1 MGVTSV
7 NTKEYDVEKLIKKL
21 DKKYNKKRTINE
33 RLLEKPRKTW
43 QHIMT
48 IVLDIVFGALVIFS
62 GLFCFN
68 ILNNRAQGTPASFFG
83 YSAMRVV
90 SGSMMPNY
98 KIGDAIMVHSVQ
110 THTLQVGDN
119 IAFYV
124 QGESA
129 KMYETRLL
137 SPVSNAERDVQYSTN
152 FMQMFGIQSVD
163 IRTAALNGCTLV
175 FHQIIAIEQDEEGL
189 WWFTTKG
196 TNNSTADNWHI
207 EERYVVGVIVE
218 SWAAQW
224 LAGVLNSTSSSWLF
238 LGLLMIPIILLAV
251 MLIYESMVDVQVAK
265 LEMDCIE
272 EKRKITDPICVK
284 NKIGLHLDQKDKFK
298 ILAQA
303 PVGEETRYANLLWG
317 EENVPNIVK
326 QYFVKQRTLL
336 LPLEKLRDINR
347 ECEKMLREGAP
358 IQKIGQFYYTAKS
371 QLNDELSSKYKSLAK
386 VKKGSKIEED

>member
-1 MGVTSV
+1 MGVASVTS
-7 NTKEYDVEKLIKKL
+7 KEYDVDKLIKKL
-21 DKKYNKKRTINE
+21 DKKYNKKRKINE
-33 RLLEKPRKTW
+33 RLLAKPRKTW
-43 QHIMT
+43 QRVMT
-48 IVLDIVFGALVIFS
+48 IVFDLVFGALVIFS

-83 YSAMRVV
+83 YSAMRIV
-90 SGSMMPNY
+90 SGSMMPQYNV
-98 KIGDAIMVHSVQ
+98 GDAIMVHSVN
-110 THTLQVGDN
+110 THTLKVGDN

-124 QGESA
+124 HSESTNQYA
-129 KMYETRLL
+129 TKILKSVVDTDVET
-137 SPVSNAERDVQYSTN
+137 EFTTN
-152 FMQMFGIQSVD
+152 FMQIFGVQTES
-163 IRTAALNGCTLV
+163 IRSAALSGCTLV
-175 FHQIIAIEQDEEGL
+175 FHQIVAIEQDENNVR
-189 WWFTTKG
+189 WFTTKG
-196 TNNSTADNWHI
+196 THNASADNWHI
-207 EERYVVGVIVE
+207 EEKYIVGVLVE
-218 SWAAQW
+218 SSVATWM
-224 LAGVLNSTSSSWLF
+224 AGALNSTSSSWLF
-238 LGLLMIPIILLAV
+238 LIVLMIPIVLLAI
-251 MLIYESMVDVQVAK
+251 MLIYSSVVDAQIAK
-265 LEMDCIE
+265 LELDCIE

-317 EENVPNIVK
+317 EGNVPNIVK